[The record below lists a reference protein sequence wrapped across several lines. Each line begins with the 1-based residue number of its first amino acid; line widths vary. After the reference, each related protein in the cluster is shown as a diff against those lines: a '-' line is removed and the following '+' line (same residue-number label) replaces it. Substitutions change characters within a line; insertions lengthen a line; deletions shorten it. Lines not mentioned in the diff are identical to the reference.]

1 MFHQSYPAN
10 LKNIDNEKN
19 VMCIE
24 YDYANR
30 EKVMIIN
37 KGVDSKATD
46 KCHVMFSI
54 TKYHSNGTI
63 RVNLG
68 HMT

>member
-37 KGVDSKATD
+37 KDVDSKATD
-46 KCHVMFSI
+46 KSCDVLHYKIPF
-54 TKYHSNGTI
+54 KWH
-63 RVNLG
+63 
-68 HMT
+68 H